1 MGYKM
6 SKPLRV
12 MQVVGRMM
20 GGGVEAAVMNY
31 YRCIDKN
38 RIQFDFV
45 VQSDSLAV
53 PKKEIESLGGRI
65 FFVPSYNNPIAYMS
79 ACSQIFENTHPF
91 IVHSH
96 MNAVSVFVLRAAKHM
111 GVPVRIAHSHST
123 SNPKEFR
130 KTAVKKILRPL
141 SRIYPTD
148 LAACSNYAA
157 RWLFGDKAVDRRQ
170 VRIIKNSIDL
180 RVFHYDSAARQSLR
194 KNIGANESTVVVGQ
208 VGRLCFQKNQQL
220 TLRAFSELLS
230 TESNSL
236 LVFIGTGDD
245 ENKLRKLADEL
256 HVSQSVRF
264 LGMRNNVSSWYSAF
278 DVLAFPSE
286 YEGLG
291 MAAIEAQAESLPVV
305 ASDKVTSE
313 AFIEKKL
320 CYLVPLKA
328 SPKLWA
334 KTFLKAAKANLS
346 SRVDSDATQS
356 LKTAGYDITQ
366 SAIDLQKWYE
376 HLSKRNS

>member
-220 TLRAFSELLS
+220 TLRAFLNFCPQSQIHCWFSLVQAMMKTNCVNWPMSCTFLNLCVFLECAIMYLHGTQRLTYLHSHRNMRDWEWRLLKRKQ
-230 TESNSL
+230 NLFQLSL
-236 LVFIGTGDD
+236 LT
-245 ENKLRKLADEL
+245 KLQVKR
-256 HVSQSVRF
+256 
-264 LGMRNNVSSWYSAF
+264 
-278 DVLAFPSE
+278 
-286 YEGLG
+286 
-291 MAAIEAQAESLPVV
+291 
-305 ASDKVTSE
+305 
-313 AFIEKKL
+313 
-320 CYLVPLKA
+320 
-328 SPKLWA
+328 
-334 KTFLKAAKANLS
+334 S
-346 SRVDSDATQS
+346 SRKNFVT
-356 LKTAGYDITQ
+356 
-366 SAIDLQKWYE
+366 
-376 HLSKRNS
+376 